1 MTFSKHML
9 RIIEDGSESLGEMK
23 RTLFAPSYGL
33 LGWVSIAS
41 LSVGALGTVLGKAFN
56 LRCPF
61 VSAGLA
67 CAGCGCSRAVTLAL
81 QDGLAAAF
89 DRQPTA
95 LLLVVS
101 LVLSATV
108 STVATKLVNRERIM
122 GFITPRIAASAILL
136 VALANLAY
144 QLNANL

>member
-1 MTFSKHML
+1 
-9 RIIEDGSESLGEMK
+9 
-23 RTLFAPSYGL
+23 
-33 LGWVSIAS
+33 
-41 LSVGALGTVLGKAFN
+41 
-56 LRCPF
+56 
-61 VSAGLA
+61 
-67 CAGCGCSRAVTLAL
+67 
-81 QDGLAAAF
+81 LAAAF